1 MSDRKPSRPRRSS
14 GGRHVAQR
22 PEPTTLPRALR
33 TSVPAAL
40 RLARVPAR
48 VAQGGVALG
57 LVLSMGAVVVTA
69 QAEAPT
75 AAVAGEQPLALAAG
89 AGTGNPVQLRADA
102 VDEALAAVDEVWRVR
117 ADATQVAVPDE
128 VLAELDAAT
137 AELQA
142 VLAEVDV
149 ESLPREPNVSRSAER
164 AADEA
169 PEPAAAADPTATA
182 VPTSP
187 AAEPEAAA
195 TRTPEA
201 DVLEGSALPDS
212 SDPATAPLREA
223 LDRVR
228 QAAQVVLTTTE
239 QKRAEAE
246 AAQVAAGVAAAQAA
260 AEAERVAAEK
270 AAQRAAWKASLR
282 GYANGQVPSSALCGL
297 SFDAAAQLRC
307 DAAESLE
314 ALNAAFR
321 ERFGTHLTVSDSYRS
336 YAGQVACRAAKGSL
350 CAAPGTSNH
359 GMGVAVDLG
368 GAVQTF
374 GTAQH
379 QWMRENAPAFQWTLP
394 EWARANGSKPEP
406 WHWEYVG

>member
-1 MSDRKPSRPRRSS
+1 M
-14 GGRHVAQR
+14 
-22 PEPTTLPRALR
+22 PRALR

-69 QAEAPT
+69 QADAPT
-75 AAVAGEQPLALAAG
+75 TAVTRERPFALAAG
-89 AGTGNPVQLRADA
+89 AGNANPAQLRAQT
-102 VDEALAAVDEVWRVR
+102 VDEALAAVNEVWRVR

-149 ESLPREPNVSRSAER
+149 EGLPREQSASRSGER
-164 AADEA
+164 APEATPDPAAADE
-169 PEPAAAADPTATA
+169 PAATAGPTAAATASPTASPTAT
-182 VPTSP
+182 
-187 AAEPEAAA
+187 PE
-195 TRTPEA
+195 E
-201 DVLEGSALPDS
+201 DVLEGTALPDS
-212 SDPATAPLREA
+212 SDPVTAPLREA

-228 QAAQVVLTTTE
+228 QAAQLVLTTTE

-246 AAQVAAGVAAAQAA
+246 AAQVAASVAAAQA
-260 AEAERVAAEK
+260 ERAAAEK
-270 AAQRAAWKASLR
+270 AAQRAAWKASLK
-282 GYANGQVPSSALCGL
+282 GYANGQIPASALCGL
-297 SFDAAAQLRC
+297 SFDASAQLRC
-307 DAAESLE
+307 DAAEALE
-314 ALNAAFR
+314 GLNAAFR
-321 ERFGTHLTVSDSYRS
+321 ERFGANLSVSDSYRS

-374 GTAQH
+374 GTPQH
-379 QWMRENAPAFQWTLP
+379 QWMRENAPAFRWTLP